1 MAPQSLRVHKLKF
14 PLEFEHVLILLS
26 EFIASFQWPFLL
38 NSKHMQALIL
48 LSDFIASF

>member
-1 MAPQSLRVHKLKF
+1 MHKLKF
-14 PLEFEHVLILLS
+14 LLEFKHVLILLS

-38 NSKHMQALIL
+38 EFEAHAGTHL